1 MNCSEGKIRHLGLC
15 EVSAETLRRAH
26 AVHPITAVQVEYSPF
41 SVDIEHSQNGL
52 LRTARE
58 LGIAVVA
65 YSPLGRGML
74 TGEIKS
80 PDDFANDDF
89 RKYLPRFSKENFPKN
104 LALVEKLSIIAASK
118 GITSGQLTLAW
129 LFAQGD
135 NVFPIPGWAIF
146 NITCHSFALINGLT
160 MTSTKKIKYLDENV
174 GAANVTLTKD
184 EEAEIRKAIDETE
197 VVGGRYSDE

>member
-1 MNCSEGKIRHLGLC
+1 LNHREGKIRHLGLC

-26 AVHPITAVQVEYSPF
+26 AVHPITAIQVEYSPF
-41 SVDIEHSQNGL
+41 SVDIEHSEVGL

-80 PDDFANDDF
+80 PDDFADDDF

-129 LFAQGD
+129 LLAQGED
-135 NVFPIPGWAIF
+135 IFPIPG
-146 NITCHSFALINGLT
+146 
-160 MTSTKKIKYLDENV
+160 
-174 GAANVTLTKD
+174 
-184 EEAEIRKAIDETE
+184 
-197 VVGGRYSDE
+197 